1 MKSRMSRMRKLV
13 VVDITPLRQSQD
25 FRYLYLGHMASFVAR
40 ELTVVAVPYQAFVLT
55 GSSLVVGSLG
65 LAQLVPGLA
74 VALLG
79 GAFFDA
85 FDRKKLMWIS
95 QVLQAVVAAGLMV
108 NAAIP
113 SPALWPL
120 FVLSGLNAGLSSI
133 DTSTRIA
140 VTPSLVSRELLPA
153 ALALNQTMATL
164 GGAAGPAIA
173 GVLIATFGISFSFG
187 LEAFIFVL
195 AALSVLGIGS
205 LPKVDRNAVLGFRS
219 VAEGFR
225 YIKAQRRITS
235 TFVIDLN
242 AMVFAMP
249 RALFPALGIGLF
261 GGDASTVG
269 LLYAAPGM
277 GALVAA
283 STAGWV
289 GAVKR
294 QGLMIVS
301 SVLVWG
307 VAMTLFGLV
316 GSLPIALVLLGIAGS
331 ADVVSAV
338 FRGTI
343 VQLTVPDQLRGRIS
357 GVHVAVVRSGPR
369 LGDLRA
375 GAVASVTSEQFSV
388 VSGGLLAILGTLL
401 ISRLYPELIGD
412 DSLPPSGSLAGS
424 GGAGGSSDWDH
435 PSATEL
441 APDSV
446 EEP

>member
-1 MKSRMSRMRKLV
+1 MSRMRKLV
-13 VVDITPLRQSQD
+13 VVDITPLRQSRD
-25 FRYLYLGHMASFVAR
+25 FRYLYLGQMASFLAR

-65 LAQLVPGLA
+65 LVQLVPGLA

-85 FDRKKLMWIS
+85 FDRKKLLWVS
-95 QVLQAVVAAGLMV
+95 QVLQAVVAGGLMV
-108 NAAIP
+108 NAAVP

-140 VTPSLVSRELLPA
+140 VTPSLVSRDLLPA
-153 ALALNQTMATL
+153 ALALSQTMATL

-173 GVLIATFGISFSFG
+173 GILIATFGISFSFG
-187 LEAFIFVL
+187 LEAFIFLL
-195 AALSVLGIGS
+195 AALSAVGIRS
-205 LPKVDRNAVLGFRS
+205 LPKTDQNAALGFQS

-235 TFVIDLN
+235 TFIIDLN
-242 AMVFAMP
+242 AMIFAMP

-289 GAVKR
+289 GGVKR

-301 SVLVWG
+301 SILVWG
-307 VAMTLFGLV
+307 AAMTLFGLV
-316 GSLPIALVLLGIAGS
+316 GSLPIALALLALAGS

-343 VQLTVPDQLRGRIS
+343 VQLTVPDHLRGRIS

-388 VSGGLLAILGTLL
+388 VSGGILAILGTFL
-401 ISRLYPELIGD
+401 IAKLYPELIRD
-412 DSLPPSGSLAGS
+412 DSLPRSGSEALAGS
-424 GGAGGSSDWDH
+424 DGVAGSNGSGE

-441 APDSV
+441 TPDSL

>member
-1 MKSRMSRMRKLV
+1 MKGRMSRLRRLV
-13 VVDITPLRQSQD
+13 VVDITPLQESRD
-25 FRYLYLGHMASFVAR
+25 FRYLYLGQMAAFLAR
-40 ELTVVAVPYQAFVLT
+40 ELTVVAVPYQAFILT

-85 FDRKKLMWIS
+85 FDRKKLMWVS
-95 QVLQAVVAAGLMV
+95 QALQAVVAAGLMV
-108 NAAIP
+108 NAAMP
-113 SPALWPL
+113 SPSLWPL

-140 VTPSLVSRELLPA
+140 ATPSMVSRELLPA

-164 GGAAGPAIA
+164 GGAAGPALA
-173 GVLIATFGISFSFG
+173 GVLIAQFGLSFSFA
-187 LEAFIFVL
+187 LEAVIFLL
-195 AALSVLGIGS
+195 AALSVVGIRS
-205 LPKVDRNAVLGFRS
+205 LPKVDGKAALGLRS
-219 VAEGFR
+219 VADGLR
-225 YIKAQRRITS
+225 YIKGQRRITS

-242 AMVFAMP
+242 AMIFAMP
-249 RALFPALGIGLF
+249 RALFPALGTGLF
-261 GGDASTVG
+261 GGNAGTVG
-269 LLYAAPGM
+269 LLYAAPGV

-289 GAVKR
+289 GAVKK
-294 QGLMIVS
+294 QGLMVVS
-301 SVLVWG
+301 SIVVWG
-307 VAMTLFGLV
+307 SAMTLFGLV
-316 GSLPIALVLLGIAGS
+316 GSLPLALALLALAGA

-343 VQLTVPDQLRGRIS
+343 VQLTVPDHLRGRIS

-388 VSGGLLAILGTLL
+388 VSGGVIAVLGTLL
-401 ISRLYPELIGD
+401 IARLYPELIGED
-412 DSLPPSGSLAGS
+412 TRVGP
-424 GGAGGSSDWDH
+424 
-435 PSATEL
+435 
-441 APDSV
+441 AP
-446 EEP
+446 

>member
-1 MKSRMSRMRKLV
+1 MRARISRMRKLV
-13 VVDITPLRQSQD
+13 MVDITPLRESRD
-25 FRYLYLGHMASFVAR
+25 FRYLYLGQMVAFLGR
-40 ELTVVAVPYQAFVLT
+40 ELTVVAVPFQAFVLT

-65 LAQLVPGLA
+65 LAQLIPGLA

-85 FDRKKLMWIS
+85 FDRKKLIWIS
-95 QVLQAVVAAGLMV
+95 QVLQAVVAVGLMV
-108 NAAIP
+108 NAAVP

-133 DTSTRIA
+133 NNSTRIA
-140 VTPSLVSRELLPA
+140 ATPLLVGRDLLPA

-173 GVLIATFGISFSFG
+173 GVLIARFGLSFSYG
-187 LEAFIFVL
+187 LEVFLFLL
-195 AALSVLGIGS
+195 AALSAAGIRS
-205 LPKVDRNAVLGFRS
+205 LPSVDADAAMGLRS
-219 VAEGFR
+219 VADGFR

-249 RALFPALGIGLF
+249 RALFPALGVGLF

-277 GALVAA
+277 GAVVAA

-289 GAVKR
+289 GAVRR
-294 QGLMIVS
+294 QGLMVVL

-307 VAMTLFGLV
+307 IAMTLFGLV
-316 GSLPIALVLLGIAGS
+316 GSLPVALAMLGLAGA

-343 VQLTVPDQLRGRIS
+343 VQLTVPDNLRGRIS
-357 GVHVAVVRSGPR
+357 GVHVAVVGSGPR

-375 GAVASVTSEQFSV
+375 GAVAAATSEQFSV
-388 VSGGLLAILGTLL
+388 VSGGVIAVIGTLL
-401 ISRLYPELIGD
+401 IAKLYPELIGEDERLPVASESNELVPGD
-412 DSLPPSGSLAGS
+412 DP
-424 GGAGGSSDWDH
+424 
-435 PSATEL
+435 
-441 APDSV
+441 
-446 EEP
+446 

>member
-1 MKSRMSRMRKLV
+1 MKARMSRMRKLV
-13 VVDITPLRQSQD
+13 VVDITPLRQSRD
-25 FRYLYLGHMASFVAR
+25 FRYLYLGEMAAYLAR

-85 FDRKKLMWIS
+85 FDRKKLMWVS
-95 QVLQAVVAAGLMV
+95 QILQAVVAAGLMV

-113 SPALWPL
+113 APALWPL

-133 DTSTRIA
+133 DTSTRMA

-153 ALALNQTMATL
+153 ALALNQTMATV

-187 LEAFIFVL
+187 FEAIIFVL
-195 AALSVLGIGS
+195 AALSVLRIGS
-205 LPKVDRNAVLGFRS
+205 LPRTDQNATLGFRS
-219 VAEGFR
+219 VADGFR
-225 YIKAQRRITS
+225 YIKAQRRVTS
-235 TFVIDLN
+235 TFIIDLN
-242 AMVFAMP
+242 AMIFAMP

-269 LLYAAPGM
+269 LLYAAPGA

-289 GAVKR
+289 GGVKR

-307 VAMTLFGLV
+307 GAMTLFGLV
-316 GSLPIALVLLGIAGS
+316 GSLPIALALLAIAGS

-343 VQLTVPDQLRGRIS
+343 VQLTVPDHLRGRIS

-369 LGDLRA
+369 IGDLRA

-388 VSGGLLAILGTLL
+388 VSGGVLAILGTIL
-401 ISRLYPELIGD
+401 IAKLYPELIGE
-412 DSLPPSGSLAGS
+412 DSLPPPGSDGIEPGS
-424 GGAGGSSDWDH
+424 AV
-435 PSATEL
+435 ATEL
-441 APDSV
+441 APDAV
-446 EEP
+446 EDP

>member
-1 MKSRMSRMRKLV
+1 MRKLM
-13 VVDITPLRQSQD
+13 VVDITPLRASRD
-25 FRYLYLGHMASFVAR
+25 FRYLYLGQMASFLAR

-65 LAQLVPGLA
+65 LAQLIPGLA

-85 FDRKKLMWIS
+85 FDRKKLMWVS
-95 QVLQAVVAAGLMV
+95 QVLQAVVAAGLML
-108 NAAIP
+108 NAAVP

-133 DTSTRIA
+133 GNSTRIA
-140 VTPSLVSRELLPA
+140 ATPSLISRELLPA

-164 GGAAGPAIA
+164 GGAAGPALG
-173 GVLIATFGISFSFG
+173 GVLIATLGLPFTFG
-187 LEAFIFVL
+187 LEGFIFLL
-195 AALSVLGIGS
+195 AALSAIGIRS
-205 LPKVDRNAVLGFRS
+205 LPSVDADAAIGLRS
-219 VAEGFR
+219 VADGFR
-225 YIKAQRRITS
+225 YLRAQRRITS

-242 AMVFAMP
+242 AMIFAMP
-249 RALFPALGIGLF
+249 RALFPALGVGLF

-277 GALVAA
+277 GAVVAA

-294 QGLMIVS
+294 QGLMVVS

-307 VAMTLFGLV
+307 IAMTLFGLV
-316 GSLPIALVLLGIAGS
+316 GSLPVALVMLGLAGA

-343 VQLTVPDQLRGRIS
+343 VQLTVPDNLRGRIS
-357 GVHVAVVRSGPR
+357 GVHVAVVSSGPR
-369 LGDLRA
+369 VGDLRA
-375 GAVASVTSEQFSV
+375 GAVAAATSEQFSV
-388 VSGGLLAILGTLL
+388 VSGGIVAVIGTLL
-401 ISRLYPELIGD
+401 IARLYPELIGD
-412 DSLPPSGSLAGS
+412 DGRAPAASEAGK
-424 GGAGGSSDWDH
+424 
-435 PSATEL
+435 L
-441 APDSV
+441 APDDD
-446 EEP
+446 P

>member
-1 MKSRMSRMRKLV
+1 MTNRISRMRKLV
-13 VVDITPLRQSQD
+13 VVDVTPLRQSRD
-25 FRYLYLGHMASFVAR
+25 FRYLYLGQMLSFVAR
-40 ELTVVAVPYQAFVLT
+40 ELTVVAVPYQAFLLT

-65 LAQLVPGLA
+65 LVQLIPGLA

-85 FDRKKLMWIS
+85 FDRKSLIWIS

-187 LEAFIFVL
+187 LEALIFLL
-195 AALSVLGIGS
+195 AALSTFGIRS
-205 LPKVDRNAVLGFRS
+205 LPKVDQSAVPGFRS
-219 VAEGFR
+219 VVDGFR

-235 TFVIDLN
+235 TFIIDLN
-242 AMVFAMP
+242 AMIFAMP

-289 GAVKR
+289 GGVKR

-307 VAMTLFGLV
+307 IAMTLFGLV
-316 GSLPIALVLLGIAGS
+316 GSLPIALALLAIAGS

-369 LGDLRA
+369 LGDMRA

-388 VSGGLLAILGTLL
+388 VSGGILAILGTLL
-401 ISRLYPELIGD
+401 IAKVYPELIGEG
-412 DSLPPSGSLAGS
+412 SLPPSGSDGDGGTEGAAGS
-424 GGAGGSSDWDH
+424 TGPEGLS
-435 PSATEL
+435 
-441 APDSV
+441 PDSV

>member
-1 MKSRMSRMRKLV
+1 
-13 VVDITPLRQSQD
+13 
-25 FRYLYLGHMASFVAR
+25 
-40 ELTVVAVPYQAFVLT
+40 
-55 GSSLVVGSLG
+55 
-65 LAQLVPGLA
+65 
-74 VALLG
+74 
-79 GAFFDA
+79 
-85 FDRKKLMWIS
+85 
-95 QVLQAVVAAGLMV
+95 
-108 NAAIP
+108 
-113 SPALWPL
+113 
-120 FVLSGLNAGLSSI
+120 
-133 DTSTRIA
+133 
-140 VTPSLVSRELLPA
+140 
-153 ALALNQTMATL
+153 
-164 GGAAGPAIA
+164 
-173 GVLIATFGISFSFG
+173 
-187 LEAFIFVL
+187 
-195 AALSVLGIGS
+195 
-205 LPKVDRNAVLGFRS
+205 
-219 VAEGFR
+219 
-225 YIKAQRRITS
+225 
-235 TFVIDLN
+235 
-242 AMVFAMP
+242 MVFAMP

>member
-1 MKSRMSRMRKLV
+1 MSRMRKLL
-13 VVDITPLRQSQD
+13 VVDMTPLRQSRD
-25 FRYLYLGHMASFVAR
+25 FRYLYLGQMAAFLAR

-95 QVLQAVVAAGLMV
+95 QVGQAVVAAGLMV

-140 VTPSLVSRELLPA
+140 VTPSLVTRDLLPA

-187 LEAFIFVL
+187 LEAFIFLL
-195 AALSVLGIGS
+195 AALSAVGIRS
-205 LPKVDRNAVLGFRS
+205 LPKMDQNATLGLRS
-219 VAEGFR
+219 VADGFR
-225 YIKAQRRITS
+225 YIRAQRRITS

-242 AMVFAMP
+242 AMIFAMP

-269 LLYAAPGM
+269 LLYAAPGT

-289 GAVKR
+289 GGVKR
-294 QGLMIVS
+294 QGLMVVS
-301 SVLVWG
+301 SILVWG

-316 GSLPIALVLLGIAGS
+316 GSLPLALALLAIAGS

-343 VQLTVPDQLRGRIS
+343 VQLTVPDHLRGRIS

-375 GAVASVTSEQFSV
+375 GAVAAATSEQFSV
-388 VSGGLLAILGTLL
+388 VSGGILAILGTLL
-401 ISRLYPELIGD
+401 IAKLYPELIGE
-412 DSLPPSGSLAGS
+412 DSSPQPASDGVAGSDALGGPDGIAGSDGVDSGSPI
-424 GGAGGSSDWDH
+424 SS
-435 PSATEL
+435 A
-441 APDSV
+441 
-446 EEP
+446 